1 MKVIKAQLYINK
13 KVNEEKCKLIC
24 NKIDKRIKGLPIN
37 YNSYQANEV
46 MVFNVYIQANTFKD
60 CEYFYQMMKRAIK
73 DCSYEAVHQIAKIK
87 AEKPEKVIKIK
98 PER

>member
-13 KVNEEKCKLIC
+13 KVNEEQGKHIC
-24 NKIDKRIKGLPIN
+24 NKIDKEIECWPID
-37 YNSYQANEV
+37 YSSYQANLNNKEV
-46 MVFNVYIQANTFKD
+46 MVFDIYIQANNFKD

-87 AEKPEKVIKIK
+87 AEEII
-98 PER
+98 

>member
-13 KVNEEKCKLIC
+13 KVNEEQGKCIC
-24 NKIDKRIKGLPIN
+24 NKIDKEIEGWPID
-37 YNSYQANEV
+37 YSSYQANEL

-73 DCSYEAVHQIAKIK
+73 DCSYEAVHQIVKIK
-87 AEKPEKVIKIK
+87 AEKI
-98 PER
+98 R

>member
-13 KVNEEKCKLIC
+13 KVNEEQGKHIC
-24 NKIDKRIKGLPIN
+24 NKIDKEIEGCPID
-37 YNSYQANEV
+37 YSSYQANEL
-46 MVFNVYIQANTFKD
+46 MVFDIYIQANTFKD

-87 AEKPEKVIKIK
+87 AEKII
-98 PER
+98 

>member
-13 KVNEEKCKLIC
+13 KVNEERGKRIC
-24 NKIDKRIKGLPIN
+24 NKIDKEIEGWPID
-37 YNSYQANEV
+37 YNSYQENEI
-46 MVFNVYIQANTFKD
+46 MVFNVYIRANTFKD

-73 DCSYEAVHQIAKIK
+73 DCSYEVVHQIAKIK
-87 AEKPEKVIKIK
+87 AEKPEKMIKIK

>member
-13 KVNEEKCKLIC
+13 KVNEERGKHIC
-24 NKIDKRIKGLPIN
+24 NKIDKEIEGWPID

-46 MVFNVYIQANTFKD
+46 MVFDIYIQANTFKD

-87 AEKPEKVIKIK
+87 AEKIL
-98 PER
+98 

>member
-13 KVNEEKCKLIC
+13 KVNEEKAKHIC
-24 NKIDKRIKGLPIN
+24 NKIDKRIEGWPIN
-37 YNSYQANEV
+37 YSSYQANEV

-60 CEYFYQMMKRAIK
+60 CEYFYQIMKRAIK
-73 DCSYEAVHQIAKIK
+73 DCSHEVAHQIAKIK

-98 PER
+98 SER

>member
-13 KVNEEKCKLIC
+13 KVNEEIGKHIC
-24 NKIDKRIKGLPIN
+24 NKIDKEIEGWPIE

-46 MVFNVYIQANTFKD
+46 MVFDIYIQANTFKD
-60 CEYFYQMMKRAIK
+60 CEYFYQTMKRAIK

-87 AEKPEKVIKIK
+87 AEKI
-98 PER
+98 

>member
-13 KVNEEKCKLIC
+13 KVNEEQGKHIC
-24 NKIDKRIKGLPIN
+24 NKIEKEIEGCPID
-37 YNSYQANEV
+37 YSSYKANLNNKEV
-46 MVFNVYIQANTFKD
+46 MVFDIYIQANTFKD

-87 AEKPEKVIKIK
+87 AEKII
-98 PER
+98 